1 MKTNIKQYS
10 ATPPNGGSSRSSAGN
25 NGNGHYAS
33 SDLAQKVQE
42 IVTREIIDPEIDK
55 PTLRMNAFTSGR
67 AGESGVRETAT
78 RNFGA
83 VNNQHVEEIHGVLEM
98 LEHAIAGA
106 GRHIREISNGMNPAK
121 RYIHTNTDGT
131 PWTRASRV
139 LFWFFIVISVV
150 LLAVGINTNA
160 NVLRSSGIPA
170 FENLIA
176 AYLFSGIPIALAACL
191 KGLFSYVQGD
201 SRRRIYIIVVWV
213 IGFFF
218 GVCWA
223 YLFAETFQG
232 LTKSI
237 ADIVADLAA
246 TGTAAAT
253 PKSNWIFVF
262 VAILAETF
270 LSAGCW
276 LTAQTIAEKHQ
287 LEELADNPA
296 YLKQQKDLDRWSKIQ
311 HDYVQL
317 RGCLNGKLQAIE
329 NKSRAHIEKVV
340 DYYRAALKAAADNQ
354 RLDDFL
360 GS

>member
-1 MKTNIKQYS
+1 MKTQNNSTSVAPETGGNK
-10 ATPPNGGSSRSSAGN
+10 TNGY
-25 NGNGHYAS
+25 YAS
-33 SDLAQKVQE
+33 GDHAKQVREIAGRE
-42 IVTREIIDPEIDK
+42 IVEPEIDK
-55 PTLRMNAFTSGR
+55 PALRITAFTNGR
-67 AGESGVRETAT
+67 AGESGVRETAA

-83 VNNQHVEEIHGVLEM
+83 LNNQHVEEIHGVLEM

-121 RYIHTNTDGT
+121 RYIHTNTAGT

-139 LFWFFIVISVV
+139 LFWFFIIISVV

-201 SRRRIYIIVVWV
+201 SRRRVYIIVVWV
-213 IGFFF
+213 IGFLF
-218 GVCWA
+218 GVIWA
-223 YLFAETFQG
+223 YLFAEIFRGITQSTAEIVRS
-232 LTKSI
+232 LTEAGS
-237 ADIVADLAA
+237 A
-246 TGTAAAT
+246 TAA
-253 PKSNWIFVF
+253 PNSNWVFVF
-262 VAILAETF
+262 VAIIAETF

-296 YLKQQKDLDRWSKIQ
+296 YLKQQKDLDQWSKVQ
-311 HDYVQL
+311 HEYVQL

-329 NKSRAHIEKVV
+329 NKSRETKTN
-340 DYYRAALKAAADNQ
+340 KQ
-354 RLDDFL
+354 R
-360 GS
+360 